1 MIYDVIIIGSG
12 PAGLAAG
19 VYAQR
24 ARLSSIIIEYTFL
37 SIYIRPSGGKLPL
50 KRPETATVAEEIQT
64 EQA

>member
-1 MIYDVIIIGSG
+1 MSSG
-12 PAGLAAG
+12 GFPHHFLLL
-19 VYAQR
+19 Y
-24 ARLSSIIIEYTFL
+24 IIEYTFL

>member
-1 MIYDVIIIGSG
+1 MVHVLRRI
-12 PAGLAAG
+12 PAS
-19 VYAQR
+19 
-24 ARLSSIIIEYTFL
+24 LSSIIIEYTFL